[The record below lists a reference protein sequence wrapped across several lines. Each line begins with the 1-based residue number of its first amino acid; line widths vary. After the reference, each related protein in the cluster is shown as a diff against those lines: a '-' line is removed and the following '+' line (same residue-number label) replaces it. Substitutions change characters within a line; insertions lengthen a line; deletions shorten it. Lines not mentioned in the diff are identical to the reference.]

1 MAASPA
7 SGSAWKE
14 DYTVVY
20 GTFPKIRASGLLW
33 LTSSQVYEPRHAR
46 VEYAPSMIVD
56 IVPASVSTEPES
68 PDKRSF
74 LRGIVSSLT

>member
-1 MAASPA
+1 VAASAA

-20 GTFPKIRASGLLW
+20 GAFPKISASGLLQ

-56 IVPASVSTEPES
+56 IVPASVAIES
-68 PDKRSF
+68 QSQGQGSF
-74 LRGIVSSLT
+74 WRGIVSSLS